1 MQNKVVRMK
10 KKSFQKAIKIIK
22 ECYKILDMDKVLKD
36 EIVLSEQFIRLCN
49 EIAINYMWR
58 VSKK

>member
-1 MQNKVVRMK
+1 MK